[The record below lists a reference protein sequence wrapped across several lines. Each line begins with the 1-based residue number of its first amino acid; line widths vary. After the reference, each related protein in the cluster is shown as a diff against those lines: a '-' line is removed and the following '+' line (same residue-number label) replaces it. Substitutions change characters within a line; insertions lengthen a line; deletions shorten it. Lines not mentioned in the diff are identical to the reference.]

1 MEEESF
7 TQPEIRDYLT
17 RHFIVI
23 RVDIDKEKK
32 TASSYFVRALP
43 TSWFLEPDGS
53 KITSIPGYTYPNI
66 FLSVMKYV
74 TSEAHKEMTL
84 QEYIRSQKQ

>member
-7 TQPEIRDYLT
+7 TNPEIRDYLT
-17 RHFIVI
+17 KHFVLI
-23 RVDIDKEKK
+23 RVDMDREKK

-53 KITSIPGYTYPNI
+53 KITSIPGYTYPNL
-66 FLSVMKYV
+66 FLSVLKYV
-74 TSEAHKEMTL
+74 TSESYKKKTL
-84 QEYIRSQKQ
+84 QEYIKSQK

>member
-1 MEEESF
+1 MEAESF
-7 TQPEIRDYLT
+7 TNPEIRDYLT
-17 RHFIVI
+17 KHFVLI

-53 KITSIPGYTYPNI
+53 KITSVPGYAYPTI
-66 FLSVMKYV
+66 FLSVLKYV
-74 TSEAHKEMTL
+74 TSESYKKMTL
-84 QEYIRSQKQ
+84 HEYIKSQK

>member
-1 MEEESF
+1 MEAESF
-7 TQPEIRDYLT
+7 THPEIRDYLT
-17 RHFIVI
+17 RHFIAI
-23 RVDIDKEKK
+23 RVDVDKEKK

-53 KITSIPGYTYPNI
+53 KITSIPGYTYPGI

-74 TSEAHKEMTL
+74 ISESYKKMTL
-84 QEYIRSQKQ
+84 QEYIRSQK

>member
-7 TQPEIRDYLT
+7 TNPEIRDYLT
-17 RHFIVI
+17 KHFVLI
-23 RVDIDKEKK
+23 RVDIDREKK

-53 KITSIPGYTYPNI
+53 KITSIPGYTYPNL
-66 FLSVMKYV
+66 FLSVLKYV
-74 TSEAHKEMTL
+74 TSESYKKKTL
-84 QEYIRSQKQ
+84 QEYIKSQK

>member
-74 TSEAHKEMTL
+74 TSEAYKKMTL

>member
-1 MEEESF
+1 MEAESF
-7 TQPEIRDYLT
+7 TNPEIRDYLT
-17 RHFIVI
+17 KHFVVI

-53 KITSIPGYTYPNI
+53 KITSIPGYTYPNL
-66 FLSVMKYV
+66 FLSVLKYV
-74 TSEAHKEMTL
+74 TSESYKKMTL
-84 QEYIRSQKQ
+84 QEYIRSQK

>member
-17 RHFIVI
+17 KHFVAI

-32 TASSYFVRALP
+32 TASTYFVRALP

-53 KITSIPGYTYPNI
+53 KITSIPGYTYPHI
-66 FLSVMKYV
+66 FLAVMKYV
-74 TSEAHKEMTL
+74 TSEAYKKMTL
-84 QEYIRSQKQ
+84 QEYVHSQKQ